1 MTFDISQWLKNIR
14 KGAQEFEI
22 KPWMT
27 VAVLVLML
35 GLLGLG
41 LVAWIVPGIAQAVM
55 DTPVPPT
62 VIATAAITDT
72 VATPIPTPSIPPTPT
87 PIPQVYVVWTETAS
101 VYLLAEPGAS
111 IIAAIPNGKQVE
123 IRSDD
128 ADTTIGG
135 ILWKP
140 VRYEMVDGWLA
151 EYEISI
157 IQDGYLLLGE
167 PGTSLFKETE
177 GSIDRWLSEGTP
189 YHVIEEQDHWIRVLL
204 PDEIEGWISK
214 NAVAVP

>member
-1 MTFDISQWLKNIR
+1 MTFDIGQWWKNVR
-14 KGAQEFEI
+14 KGMQEFEI

-27 VAVLVLML
+27 VSVIALML

-41 LVAWIVPGIAQAVM
+41 LVAWIVPGIAQTVT
-55 DTPVPPT
+55 DTPVPTLPAT
-62 VIATAAITDT
+62 VVITET
-72 VATPIPTPSIPPTPT
+72 VATPIPTPTMIPAPTL
-87 PIPQVYVVWTETAS
+87 IPQVYVVWTETAS

-128 ADTTIGG
+128 ADTIVGG

-151 EYEISI
+151 EYEVST

-167 PGTSLFKETE
+167 PGTNLFKETE
-177 GSIDRWLSEGTP
+177 GSITRWLSAGTP
-189 YHVIEEQDHWIRVLL
+189 YHVIEERERWVKIML
-204 PDEIEGWISK
+204 PDDLEGWISK
-214 NAVAVP
+214 NAEALP